1 MIKNQEVAKQIS
13 ELMLEC
19 GRRIDASIAMVQE
32 QCDAEDFQRYRR
44 AAGRVLGALY
54 LDVMQPVYV
63 QHPGIKPEGL
73 D

>member
-1 MIKNQEVAKQIS
+1 MIKNVEVARQIS
-13 ELMLEC
+13 DLMLEC
-19 GRRIDASIAMVQE
+19 GRRIDASVALVQE

-54 LDVMQPVYV
+54 LDVMQPIYGE
-63 QHPGIKPEGL
+63 HPGLKPEGL